1 MNTKNLF
8 YTTLIISVIIQLLT
22 GGLEIFT
29 LFESVPTS
37 FILIK
42 QLLLMEVI
50 VQLIEGMFY
59 LWLVFNLN
67 SVTNITPKR
76 YIDWVITTPTMLVTL
91 IFYLIYLNNKDN
103 IANINLSFFDLL
115 INNSNTI
122 SIVLLLNWLMLIF
135 GYLGE
140 TKIIP
145 TLTGVLL
152 GFIPFIIYYLIIY
165 INYVKTELGFNM
177 FIYFVFFWSLYG
189 IVALLPYYLKN
200 ALYNILDIFA
210 KNFFGVFLSYIILT
224 KNY

>member
-8 YTTLIISVIIQLLT
+8 YTTLTISVIIQLLT

-42 QLLLMEVI
+42 QLLLLEVI
-50 VQLIEGMFY
+50 VQIIEGMFY

-177 FIYFVFFWSLYG
+177 FTYFVFFWSLYG

>member
-8 YTTLIISVIIQLLT
+8 YTTLTISVIIQLLT

-29 LFESVPTS
+29 LFEAVPTS

>member
-8 YTTLIISVIIQLLT
+8 YTTLTISVIIQLLT

-42 QLLLMEVI
+42 QLLLLEVI

-76 YIDWVITTPTMLVTL
+76 YIDWVITTPTMIVTL

-177 FIYFVFFWSLYG
+177 FIYFLFFWSLYG

>member
-1 MNTKNLF
+1 MD
-8 YTTLIISVIIQLLT
+8 
-22 GGLEIFT
+22 
-29 LFESVPTS
+29 
-37 FILIK
+37 
-42 QLLLMEVI
+42 VI

-210 KNFFGVFLSYIILT
+210 KNFFGVFLSY
-224 KNY
+224 N